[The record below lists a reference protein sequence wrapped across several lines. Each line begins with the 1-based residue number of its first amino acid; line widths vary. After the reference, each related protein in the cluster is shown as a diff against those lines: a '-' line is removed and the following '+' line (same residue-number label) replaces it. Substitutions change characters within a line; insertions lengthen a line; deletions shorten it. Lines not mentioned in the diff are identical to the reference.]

1 MLFRTRGRHAPPA
14 RDVSAHETLESA
26 AFGRGGRRAIFEN
39 VKSTGAPG
47 MEDSESGI
55 EDVAASL
62 YAAHRDARP
71 VAPIAARLP
80 AQTLDAAY
88 EVQRLNL
95 RRWARDGRR
104 PVGRK
109 VGLTSPSVQRQLGV
123 DRPDFGTLFA
133 DTAYGNGEAVP
144 LDALIQP
151 KLEAEVAL
159 VLARE
164 LPFVDATRADLLRA
178 IDFLLP
184 AIEIV
189 DSRIADWRIGL
200 LDTVADNASSGLFV
214 LGDRP
219 VRPGEVEVSAV
230 KMETR
235 VNGEIVSTGSGGDCL
250 GSPLNA
256 ALWLARE
263 LARRGEPLAPGDIV
277 LTGALGPMAAAA
289 PESRVEVSIEGVGG
303 IAVDLTT
310 VMEAREPG
318 SAPRSTDSA
327 PRRLARGKLTA
338 ETDT

>member
-1 MLFRTRGRHAPPA
+1 MQG
-14 RDVSAHETLESA
+14 
-26 AFGRGGRRAIFEN
+26 
-39 VKSTGAPG
+39 
-47 MEDSESGI
+47 SESEI
-55 EDVAASL
+55 EEIAASL
-62 YAAHRDARP
+62 YAAHRDAQP

-88 EVQRLNL
+88 KVQRANL
-95 RRWARDGRR
+95 RRWTRDGRR

-109 VGLTSPSVQRQLGV
+109 IGLTSPSVQRQLGV

-133 DTAYGNGEAVP
+133 DASYGNGEAVP

-164 LPFVDATRADLLRA
+164 LPFADATRADLLRA

-200 LDTVADNASSGLFV
+200 LDTVADNASSGLFA

-219 VRPGEVEVSAV
+219 VRPGEIDVSAV
-230 KMETR
+230 RMETR
-235 VNGEIVSTGSGGDCL
+235 VNGEIVSAGSGGDCL

-263 LARRGEPLAPGDIV
+263 LARRGEPLQPGDIV
-277 LTGALGPMAAAA
+277 LSGALGPMTPAM
-289 PESRVEVSIEGVGG
+289 PESRIEVSIEGMGT
-303 IAVDLTT
+303 IAVELTT
-310 VMEAREPG
+310 ATEPRESG
-318 SAPRSTDSA
+318 TATRLTDSA
-327 PRRLARGKLTA
+327 PRQLAGGKHA
-338 ETDT
+338 VETDT